1 MPAPNATQRFSNRV
15 DNYIRYRP
23 GYPAAILDLLRERC
37 GLSPQAR
44 IADIGF
50 GTGILT
56 RMLLENGNTVFG
68 IEPNQEMRE
77 AGERL
82 LAGFPNF
89 RSVDGTAEKTLLEHQ
104 SVEFVA
110 AAQAAHWFDREPARR
125 EFLRILQPGGWLV
138 LLWNERLT
146 EGTPF
151 LTEYERLLL
160 EFGTDY
166 AEVRHER
173 TTDVIKEFF
182 APSAHEMATF
192 ATQQVFDFAGLEGRV
207 FSSSYIPSPSD
218 PRSVPLLA
226 ALHDLF
232 DRHQVH
238 DTVAFDYA
246 TKVFYGRMP

>member
-1 MPAPNATQRFSNRV
+1 MPAPNATQRFSDRV

-23 GYPAAILDLLRERC
+23 GYPIEILDLLRERC
-37 GLSPQAR
+37 GLAPQAR

-50 GTGILT
+50 GTGIFT

-77 AGERL
+77 AGARL
-82 LAGFPNF
+82 LSGFPDF
-89 RSVDGTAEKTLLEHQ
+89 RGSGGTAENTTLENQ
-104 SVEFVA
+104 SVEFIT

-125 EFLRILQPGGWLV
+125 EFLRILKPGGWLV

-151 LTEYERLLL
+151 LVEYERLLL
-160 EFGTDY
+160 EFGTDH

-173 TTDVIKEFF
+173 TTDLIKEFF
-182 APSAHEMATF
+182 APSSHELATF
-192 ATQQVFDFAGLEGRV
+192 PTQQVFDLAGLEGRV
-207 FSSSYIPSPSD
+207 FSSSYIPGPGD
-218 PRSVPLLA
+218 PRSRPLRA
-226 ALHDLF
+226 ALCTLF
-232 DRHQVH
+232 DRHQVN

-246 TKVFYGRMP
+246 TKVFFGRLS